1 VPLPKTYTERCGVY
15 MRGEQRAELQAK
27 LPAHVG
33 IGAALRDAGLRSIG
47 REDLVLESRD
57 ESGHRKPGRSEA
69 EFVTAVVY
77 MTREQKQAMDAFA
90 KSSGRSR
97 RMTPSEAG
105 SGASAGAG
113 SRLGESLAFAR
124 ARK

>member
-1 VPLPKTYTERCGVY
+1 

-97 RMTPSEAG
+97 SALMVDALRAELGLEPAEADDALG
-105 SGASAGAG
+105 GWQRGKRR
-113 SRLGESLAFAR
+113 SRKPPR
-124 ARK
+124 